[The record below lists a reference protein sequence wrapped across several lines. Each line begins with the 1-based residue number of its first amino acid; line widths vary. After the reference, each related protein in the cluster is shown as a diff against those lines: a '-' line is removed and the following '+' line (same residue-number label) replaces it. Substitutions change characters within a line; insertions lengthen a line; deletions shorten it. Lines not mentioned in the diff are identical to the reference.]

1 MYVGVW
7 VNEKKIAAVGVSAS
21 KWITTHGFAINVNP
35 DLSFFDTSMIIP
47 CGIVGRDVT
56 SIAELLM
63 ERGQNCP
70 PSLEEVSQVVRKSFE
85 RVMGV
90 STYDGERLM

>member
-1 MYVGVW
+1 MIGHHANCSVG
-7 VNEKKIAAVGVSAS
+7 
-21 KWITTHGFAINVNP
+21 T
-35 DLSFFDTSMIIP
+35 

-63 ERGQNCP
+63 ERGHNCPP

-90 STYDGERLM
+90 STYDGESLM